1 MKQQRRQA
9 MSNILATVLLIG
21 IAVGVASIVL
31 VMSTDLVK
39 TQLSSD
45 SIDIISAKISNTDTD
60 SWLTVSIKNTGNSE
74 LEDLTVEVKG
84 LEFGADESDSDRSST
99 ISFDPDTL
107 RPGKGLSLTEKLT
120 VLVSEGTSV
129 LVVIS
134 GDTTS
139 GGTVSETLTIK
150 P

>member
-1 MKQQRRQA
+1 

-45 SIDIISAKISNTDTD
+45 SIDIISAKISNTDAD

-74 LEDLTVEVKG
+74 LENLTVEVK
-84 LEFGADESDSDRSST
+84 EYQFVTNSSST
-99 ISFDPDTL
+99 ISFVPDML
-107 RPGKGLSLTEKLT
+107 RPGKGLSLTEQLSD
-120 VLVSEGTSV
+120 LISEGTSV

>member
-1 MKQQRRQA
+1 MTQQQKRRQG

-39 TQLSSD
+39 TQLASD
-45 SIDIISAKISNTDTD
+45 SIDVISAKISNTDTD
-60 SWLTVSIKNTGNSE
+60 SWLSVSIKNTGNSE
-74 LEDLTVEVKG
+74 LEHLTAEVNG
-84 LEFGADESDSDRSST
+84 LASPFVDSFS
-99 ISFDPDTL
+99 PDTL
-107 RPGKGLSLTEKLT
+107 RPGKGSALTTKLSE
-120 VLVSEGTSV
+120 LVSEGTSV

-134 GDTTS
+134 GNTTS
-139 GGTVSETLTIK
+139 GGTVSETLIIR

>member
-1 MKQQRRQA
+1 MTQQQKRRQG

-39 TQLSSD
+39 TQLASD
-45 SIDIISAKISNTDTD
+45 SIDIISAKISNTDFD

-74 LEDLTVEVKG
+74 LENLIVEVNG
-84 LEFGADESDSDRSST
+84 LTSPFEDSFS
-99 ISFDPDTL
+99 PDTL
-107 RPGKGLSLTEKLT
+107 RPSKGSSITTKLTE
-120 VLVSEGTSV
+120 LVSEGTAV

-134 GDTTS
+134 GNTTS
-139 GGTVSETLTIK
+139 GGTVSETLTIR